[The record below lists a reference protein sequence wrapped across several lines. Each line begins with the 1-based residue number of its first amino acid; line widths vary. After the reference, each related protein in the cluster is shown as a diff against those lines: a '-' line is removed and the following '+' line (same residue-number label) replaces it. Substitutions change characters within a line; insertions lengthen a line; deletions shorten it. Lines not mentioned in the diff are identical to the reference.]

1 MTFYI
6 RIRIFDPKCFIDP
19 SDRERAAAREPAQH
33 GQASQ
38 FFVGKARAFFDEY
51 DVFDA
56 DQPSF
61 RRETGKL
68 DVGLHG
74 SFFFGALARSIPRC
88 GRPSVRFFRLPQD
101 RIFFAE
107 FFAFSDFRC
116 IFVRS
121 YDGRGFVRGVAQS
134 G

>member
-33 GQASQ
+33 GQAAQ

-74 SFFFGALARSIPRC
+74 SFFFRGLGKKHTKVRPTVRSVFPTAARSY
-88 GRPSVRFFRLPQD
+88 FFC
-101 RIFFAE
+101 RIFCVF
-107 FFAFSDFRC
+107 
-116 IFVRS
+116 
-121 YDGRGFVRGVAQS
+121 GF
-134 G
+134 

>member
-1 MTFYI
+1 MSFGLSGKMTFYI

-19 SDRERAAAREPAQH
+19 PDRERAAAREPAQH
-33 GQASQ
+33 GQAAQ

-74 SFFFGALARSIPRC
+74 SFFSGPWQEAYQGAADRPFGFSDCRKI
-88 GRPSVRFFRLPQD
+88 VFFC
-101 RIFFAE
+101 RIFCVF
-107 FFAFSDFRC
+107 
-116 IFVRS
+116 
-121 YDGRGFVRGVAQS
+121 GF
-134 G
+134 